1 MASIIIDTH
10 VIIWYFREPEKL
22 SELAINSIDNAIF
35 EGHCVYISAISIIE
49 IIFLVEKRRLPL
61 IALERLLTEL
71 NNYNSRLTL
80 VPVDLNIAQTMQ
92 QIDRQI
98 VPEMPDRI
106 IAATAL
112 YLGLPL
118 VTRDLKIQ
126 ALSNIQTI
134 W

>member
-1 MASIIIDTH
+1 MTSIVLDTH
-10 VIIWYFREPEKL
+10 VLIWYIFDSARL
-22 SELAINSIDNAIF
+22 SPMALTSLENAVSNQGKIQ
-35 EGHCVYISAISIIE
+35 VSAISIIE
-49 IIFLVEKRRLPL
+49 ITYLVEKGRIAAEVLARVIEAINNPAVNIFLVL
-61 IALERLLTEL
+61 
-71 NNYNSRLTL
+71 
-80 VPVDLNIAQTMQ
+80 VDLNISQMMQ

-118 VTRDLKIQ
+118 VSCDLKIQ
-126 ALSNIQTI
+126 ALSNLQTI

>member
-1 MASIIIDTH
+1 MASIVVDTH

-22 SELAINSIDNAIF
+22 SELAINTIDNAIF
-35 EGHCVYISAISIIE
+35 EGYFVYVSTISIIE
-49 IIFLVEKRRLPL
+49 IIFLVEKGRLPS

-71 NNYNSRLTL
+71 NNSNSRLIL
-80 VPVDLNIAQTMQ
+80 VSLALNIARTMQ

-112 YLGLPL
+112 YLNLPL

-126 ALSNIQTI
+126 ALSNLQTV